1 VAEIFYLIN
10 YLPDQMNLEDESS
23 VLTGYKLSN
32 AYPNPFNPT
41 TRIRYDLPADEI
53 VNIAIYDV
61 MGRKI
66 KSLVNT
72 KQVAG

>member
-1 VAEIFYLIN
+1 
-10 YLPDQMNLEDESS
+10 MNLEDESS